1 MTELEVYIKSYFGII
16 DQNELNKI
24 ASFFVKTDLVKGDFL
39 LKSGNYCDVLGF
51 VQSGFLRMYI
61 ETEEKEITQWISTK
75 GNFITDLSSL
85 IFRNPTKWNIQALSN
100 SELYIIS
107 KTDYENIKNIVP
119 KWTEL
124 EKLFITNCFTAME
137 NRIFS
142 FLSLSAEE
150 RYNLLFEQNREIFN
164 QVPLQ
169 YLASMLG
176 MSAETLS
183 RIRKKQLL

>member
-16 DQNELNKI
+16 DQDELNKI
-24 ASFFVKTDLVKGDFL
+24 ASLFVKTDLAKGEFL
-39 LKSGNYCDVLGF
+39 LKSGDYCDVLGF
-51 VQSGFLRMYI
+51 VQSGFLRMYA

-75 GNFITDLSSL
+75 GHFITDLAGL
-85 IFRNPTKWNIQALSN
+85 IFRNPTKWNIQSLSN
-100 SELYIIS
+100 SELYIIN

-119 KWTEL
+119 KWTDI
-124 EKLFITNCFTAME
+124 EKLFMTNCFIAME

-183 RIRKKQLL
+183 RIRKKQVL

>member
-1 MTELEVYIKSYFGII
+1 MTELEIYIASYFGII
-16 DQNELNKI
+16 NQNELSKI
-24 ASFFVKTDLVKGDFL
+24 ASLFVKTDLAKADFL
-39 LKSGNYCDVLGF
+39 LQSGNHCDVLGF
-51 VQSGFLRMYI
+51 VQSGFLRMYS
-61 ETEEKEITQWISTK
+61 ETEDKEITQWISTK
-75 GNFITDLSSL
+75 GSFVTDLSSF
-85 IFRNPTKWNIQALSN
+85 IFGNTTKWNIQALSN

-107 KTDYENIKNIVP
+107 KLDYENIKNVAP
-119 KWTEL
+119 KWAEL
-124 EKLFITNCFTAME
+124 EKLFITKCFTAME

-150 RYNLLFEQNREIFN
+150 RYNLLYEQNREIFN

-183 RIRKKQLL
+183 RIRKK